1 MTRPRLPLEKLA
13 DRHAGLTPE
22 IAACY
27 VQAASVCLDRHHAP
41 PTDFT
46 LERHDETTGAVVE
59 WARTDERIR
68 AAWANNIDT
77 TELGAYACVLA
88 AVDLLGGFVAVRR
101 AETGTGADYYI
112 APYGA
117 AVDDLE
123 SCLRLEVSGTDAG
136 AEDAVRQRLRVKTN
150 QASEG
155 NSNVPAIAGVV
166 GFRARLILVSQVI
179 DS

>member
-1 MTRPRLPLEKLA
+1 MTLPRLPLETLA

-27 VQAASVCLDRHHAP
+27 IQAASVCFDRHHVP

-46 LERHDETTGAVVE
+46 IERRDESIGAVVE
-59 WARTDERIR
+59 WTRPDERIR

-77 TELGAYACVLA
+77 TELGAYACLLA
-88 AVDLLGGFVAVRR
+88 AVELLAGLVAVRR

-112 APYGA
+112 APYGTS
-117 AVDDLE
+117 VDDLE
-123 SCLRLEVSGTDAG
+123 QSLRLEVSGTDAG
-136 AEDAVRQRLRVKTN
+136 PEDAVRQRLRVKIT

-166 GFRARLILVSQVI
+166 GFRVRLILVSQVI
-179 DS
+179 DL